1 MYNYI
6 TTMLNLIAVFLFLIT
21 IGAVIMGVVFAYIA
35 CFYRYP
41 LATIGI
47 TLIAWSFYRVIF
59 KI

>member
-1 MYNYI
+1 
-6 TTMLNLIAVFLFLIT
+6 MLNLIAVFLFLIT